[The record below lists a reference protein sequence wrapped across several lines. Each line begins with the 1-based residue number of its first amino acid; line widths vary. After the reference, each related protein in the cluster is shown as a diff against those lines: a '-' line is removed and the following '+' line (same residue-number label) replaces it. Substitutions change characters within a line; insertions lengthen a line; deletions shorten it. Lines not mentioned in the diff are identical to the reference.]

1 MNVLVVGQGG
11 REHVLT
17 WKLAQSKLVKKIYCA
32 PGNYGM
38 TPEAECV
45 AICATDCGALA
56 DFAKDKKID
65 LTIVGPEAPL
75 VEGIVDRFK
84 REGLKVFGPD
94 SYCAQ
99 LEGSKAFSK
108 EVMQRLGIPTA
119 KYKEFDSSA
128 SALEY
133 LKTSPYPIVIKA
145 DGLAA
150 GKGVTIAED
159 YRTAEETVKFIMD
172 NKGFGDAGAK
182 IVVEEFL
189 RGEEV
194 SLIAVSDGKT
204 VLNLASSQDHKRIF
218 DDDKG
223 PNTGGMGAYS
233 PAPIADD
240 ELMNFAQ
247 KHIFEPIIRFMSEEG
262 HPYVGFLYAGIMVT
276 ASGPKVLEFNVRFG
290 DPEAQV
296 VLTRLE
302 SDFLELVQACVNQRL
317 AEYRP
322 VWRDGSAV
330 TVVLASKG
338 YPASSS
344 KGDKIS
350 GIDEAVQ
357 IPDVNIFHA
366 GTDFRD
372 NALITSGGRVMNVTA
387 FGSSVQE
394 AVDRVYQAV
403 SKISFDGMQYRK
415 DIAHRALARQAR

>member
-1 MNVLVVGQGG
+1 MNILVVGQGG

-32 PGNYGM
+32 PGNFGM

-45 AICATDCGALA
+45 QICATDCGALA

-65 LTIVGPEAPL
+65 LTVVGPEAPL

-119 KYKEFDSSA
+119 KYKEFDSSVP
-128 SALEY
+128 ALEY
-133 LKTSPYPIVIKA
+133 LKTSSYPIVIKA

-189 RGEEV
+189 QGEEV

-204 VLNLASSQDHKRIF
+204 ILNLASSQDHKRIF

-233 PAPIADD
+233 
-240 ELMNFAQ
+240 
-247 KHIFEPIIRFMSEEG
+247 
-262 HPYVGFLYAGIMVT
+262 
-276 ASGPKVLEFNVRFG
+276 
-290 DPEAQV
+290 
-296 VLTRLE
+296 
-302 SDFLELVQACVNQRL
+302 
-317 AEYRP
+317 
-322 VWRDGSAV
+322 
-330 TVVLASKG
+330 
-338 YPASSS
+338 
-344 KGDKIS
+344 
-350 GIDEAVQ
+350 
-357 IPDVNIFHA
+357 
-366 GTDFRD
+366 
-372 NALITSGGRVMNVTA
+372 
-387 FGSSVQE
+387 
-394 AVDRVYQAV
+394 
-403 SKISFDGMQYRK
+403 
-415 DIAHRALARQAR
+415 